1 MEQTITRWAGVDI
14 VDQRYVVC
22 LLNEEGKNPKYY
34 SGRSDTA
41 NGQEKFFSLIEGRNI
56 VIPPDSLATMAFH
69 RLGSDRVII
78 NREYDAYYASGIERG
93 ERMARFAA
101 LICIHSEQE
110 GSVLSAK
117 EQKELLTQQQSEL
130 DSLIAFADEVGPLM
144 ERLLNGSASP
154 KDVERMIQLEVQSRY
169 PSTTVTPPLVVE
181 ELLDPKEDTFFAC
194 LFRYLK
200 SLT

>member
-41 NGQEKFFSLIEGRNI
+41 NGQEKFFSLIEGR
-56 VIPPDSLATMAFH
+56 
-69 RLGSDRVII
+69 LGSDRVII
-78 NREYDAYYASGIERG
+78 NREYEAYYASGIERG
-93 ERMARFAA
+93 ERMARFVA
-101 LICIHSEQE
+101 LICFHGEVGASN
-110 GSVLSAK
+110 LTAK
-117 EQKELLTQQQSEL
+117 EEKELLSQQQAEL
-130 DSLIAFADEVGPLM
+130 DSLITFADEVGPLM

-154 KDVERMIQLEVQSRY
+154 KDVERMIQLEAQSRY
-169 PSTTVTPPLVVE
+169 PTTTVTPPLVVE
-181 ELLDPKEDTFFAC
+181 ELLDPKEDTFFAR